1 MLHTVIQFWKIGD
14 FLFFSSSWQVLEES
28 AILCGFRFIPA
39 IFQQHT
45 SQLLTVKEMF
55 HSVILES
62 AIEKGSQYTDQSCQN
77 DSHYPIWCDR
87 QMDTAILKKRDYFPV
102 RSDDCF

>member
-1 MLHTVIQFWKIGD
+1 MVIQFWKIGD

-45 SQLLTVKEMF
+45 SQLLTVKELF

-77 DSHYPIWCDR
+77 DSQGYNGWLS
-87 QMDTAILKKRDYFPV
+87 DTVCYEPEIYEEEKDSHTEFFAV
-102 RSDDCF
+102 